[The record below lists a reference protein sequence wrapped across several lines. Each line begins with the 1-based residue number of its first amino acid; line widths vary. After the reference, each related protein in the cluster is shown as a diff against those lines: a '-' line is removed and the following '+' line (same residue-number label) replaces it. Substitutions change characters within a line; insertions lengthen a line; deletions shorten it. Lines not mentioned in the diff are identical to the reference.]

1 MRSHLQPPTICPVS
15 TAATI
20 AFSARFVGRPPF
32 HDQRPLA
39 EPSNSGFNKWV
50 LNETKAPLFFL
61 KTQLFIAVLLSLIA
75 DALGLLPDRLTLNIK
90 VCRGLVPIVGLS
102 VLGLSLCNYTLK
114 YVHASVSQDARGLVL
129 PFTAGVSGVVLPTR
143 PSLRILFACGIV
155 PISFFCSIFL
165 DRIPMSMMG
174 VGFGVASSTITTTHS
189 VLIKQNL
196 EIVNKSTILPLWCT
210 HLLSIFVLVLIIF
223 FVEGT
228 EVMKLLFDA
237 DELLCEPRTMSA
249 LRTFVVPS
257 SSLASLFAIKVTS
270 PITHMVSSAV
280 RGVTAAILGI
290 WLFQDV
296 ISGYHVEAEASKAD
310 GGAAYER
317 VPMNDLERGQGKQQP
332 E

>member
-1 MRSHLQPPTICPVS
+1 
-15 TAATI
+15 
-20 AFSARFVGRPPF
+20 
-32 HDQRPLA
+32 
-39 EPSNSGFNKWV
+39 NKWV

-102 VLGLSLCNYTLK
+102 VLGLSLSNYTPK

-257 SSLASLFAIKVTS
+257 SSCGVVGFIMSLASLFAIKVTS
-270 PITHMVSSAV
+270 PITHMVSSA
-280 RGVTAAILGI
+280 
-290 WLFQDV
+290 
-296 ISGYHVEAEASKAD
+296 SEHVEAEASKAD
-310 GGAAYER
+310 GGAAYEC